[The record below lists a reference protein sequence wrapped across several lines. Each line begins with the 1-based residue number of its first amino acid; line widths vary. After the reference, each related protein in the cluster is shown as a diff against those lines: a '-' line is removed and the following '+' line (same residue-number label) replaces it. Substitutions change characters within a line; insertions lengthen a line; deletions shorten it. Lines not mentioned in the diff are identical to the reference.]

1 MSRLEWGPDQARR
14 LASIRDALAQ
24 VSTATAFHM
33 LYEKGWR
40 NAYMQGLAP
49 LQELG
54 LGQRLVGRA
63 RTVRYLMRRSPEVFA
78 KDEATRAAILQAR
91 RSSPEILCI
100 ESLEPGDIFCVDAL
114 GVRTAGI
121 IGDILTTRIK
131 ARGAAAA
138 VIHGAVRDTPFVRSV
153 GLPVFCAAAHPSA
166 SGKELVPVDWDVPVN
181 MARAQVLPGDVLLA
195 DDEGVVAMPLDLA
208 EYVAEHGPQKER
220 LELWIREK
228 IEAGGSVFDYYPP
241 VPEKLDEYRR
251 ETQ

>member
-1 MSRLEWGPDQARR
+1 
-14 LASIRDALAQ
+14 
-24 VSTATAFHM
+24 
-33 LYEKGWR
+33 
-40 NAYMQGLAP
+40 
-49 LQELG
+49 
-54 LGQRLVGRA
+54 
-63 RTVRYLMRRSPEVFA
+63 
-78 KDEATRAAILQAR
+78 
-91 RSSPEILCI
+91 
-100 ESLEPGDIFCVDAL
+100 
-114 GVRTAGI
+114 
-121 IGDILTTRIK
+121 
-131 ARGAAAA
+131 